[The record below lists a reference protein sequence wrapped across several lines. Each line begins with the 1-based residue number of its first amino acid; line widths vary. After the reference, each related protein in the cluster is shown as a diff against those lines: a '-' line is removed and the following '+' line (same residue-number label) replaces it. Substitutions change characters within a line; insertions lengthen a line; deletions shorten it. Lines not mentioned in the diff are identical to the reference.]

1 MEEFNGL
8 IKNVINGSADRR
20 TIWFN
25 SNIPETQIEEFLI
38 DMVAA
43 SCFLR
48 RDYIPEEWYLILKQ
62 IEEWQLNQVSTLK

>member
-8 IKNVINGSADRR
+8 IKNVINGSIDRR
-20 TIWFN
+20 TVELK
-25 SNIPETQIEEFLI
+25 SNISGTQIEEFLI

-62 IEEWQLNQVSTLK
+62 IEEWQLNQGLISR

>member
-8 IKNVINGSADRR
+8 IKNVINGSIDRR
-20 TIWFN
+20 TVELK
-25 SNIPETQIEEFLI
+25 SNISGTQIEEFLI

-43 SCFLR
+43 SLFLR

-62 IEEWQLNQVSTLK
+62 IEEWQLNQHLTLR